1 MNSLLLHACTESE
14 TVIGALFYMQNDLRL
29 ESIKEK
35 LKMETYLKLF
45 GFLDRVEAKASE
57 THKLSQ
63 LQWELLTLVE
73 QQEGIAVEELPP
85 HLYAFMWCGD
95 ELSELDKLLAT
106 LRYVIALA
114 DAIDPLTSCI
124 KALKLPY
131 ES

>member
-14 TVIGALFYMQNDLRL
+14 IVIGALFYMQNDLRF

-45 GFLDRVEAKASE
+45 GFLDRGEAKASE

-114 DAIDPLTSCI
+114 DAIDSLTSCI
-124 KALKLPY
+124 KALKLLY
-131 ES
+131 KS

>member
-14 TVIGALFYMQNDLRL
+14 IVIGALFYLQNDLRL

-45 GFLDRVEAKASE
+45 GFLDRAEAKASE

-106 LRYVIALA
+106 LRYVIALV
-114 DAIDPLTSCI
+114 DAIDSLTSCI

-131 ES
+131 KS

>member
-1 MNSLLLHACTESE
+1 
-14 TVIGALFYMQNDLRL
+14 
-29 ESIKEK
+29 
-35 LKMETYLKLF
+35 
-45 GFLDRVEAKASE
+45 
-57 THKLSQ
+57 

-106 LRYVIALA
+106 LWYVIALA
-114 DAIDPLTSCI
+114 DAIDSLTSCI